1 MSGYNE
7 ITNNNIT
14 MNATYHCKVIA
25 NALSK
30 MKGIGDSGYDDLETQ
45 RAIANQI
52 KTSKRQNH
60 LDDEKSNFQKPNGLV
75 TLYTSEFLCLLS
87 VEQAGKTEELLFSC
101 IDEKQISSIKNLVN
115 RYQLVN
121 QPPKIKSP

>member
-1 MSGYNE
+1 M
-7 ITNNNIT
+7 T

-60 LDDEKSNFQKPNGLV
+60 LDDAKVIFQKPNGLV

-101 IDEKQISSIKNLVN
+101 IDENQIEPIKKLVN
-115 RYQLVN
+115 RYQFAT
-121 QPPKIKSP
+121 QQSKMKSP